1 MTSALSLVLLV
12 ALCIVSVPVLVLPL
26 LPWLKPRRRV
36 PIPVKRKKLQQKRPT
51 LQPQGLR
58 PRQQL
63 PNRQPLR
70 LPQAERR
77 CCPVRH
83 EWLDNDGEGLFTEP
97 PWKKGKKRTYGKL
110 ELKPPDFEIPEFGG
124 GNRRP
129 VIAPSISHPLVITP
143 PAAGLLCM
151 VLITGGTLDTTHP
164 YKSTPGDDIFK
175 CQKVITGVCFHPCY
189 TGSSSSSNSTFI
201 VGAFQTRVRIT

>member
-1 MTSALSLVLLV
+1 M
-12 ALCIVSVPVLVLPL
+12 
-26 LPWLKPRRRV
+26 
-36 PIPVKRKKLQQKRPT
+36 
-51 LQPQGLR
+51 
-58 PRQQL
+58 
-63 PNRQPLR
+63 
-70 LPQAERR
+70 
-77 CCPVRH
+77 RH

-175 CQKVITGVCFHPCY
+175 VQKVVTGVCFHPCY
-189 TGSSSSSNSTFI
+189 TLK
-201 VGAFQTRVRIT
+201 Q